1 MITLFPQHRKYYNQN
16 NTILHLVSHM
26 ALAQACPFINATE
39 PSSSV
44 AESFDEYAQTL
55 TAGNFEIISNL
66 EKILVRVHYA
76 LYL

>member
-26 ALAQACPFINATE
+26 ALAQASPFISATE

-66 EKILVRVHYA
+66 EKILVRVNYA
-76 LYL
+76 L

>member
-1 MITLFPQHRKYYNQN
+1 
-16 NTILHLVSHM
+16 M
-26 ALAQACPFINATE
+26 ALAQASPFISATE

-76 LYL
+76 L